1 MLLPVLSEIAANLGM
16 PCEAEL
22 AVKDPTRGWI
32 IPVGAGEAKSVTEL
46 DWEAGFS
53 FFALNGIE
61 RLSELDS
68 NRARSILLQSV
79 RPVSLFVVIRPQD
92 VGADDSFS
100 AERITQSLKT
110 KIGANNLP
118 ISRVRLNAGMVKS
131 TVTSVQYGTVVWNE
145 LGVTGEARLN
155 LIAARFDFEV
165 TIAGNQ
171 ECFSNWI
178 CEDGIFSPA
187 PTCPDSQV
195 IIEDSDGNALYTL
208 TVASGAHVT
217 QPISDSTV
225 SVENSLNQVV
235 SGGSV
240 LAQGSAVF
248 SVGDSVVT
256 NSVST
261 FQVNVPATNPLA
273 LPDQDIEVNSVV
285 EGSIASVGTI
295 DINLTDGTNVV
306 TPTSVAVTGRVV
318 DIEVPAG
325 AVMNVDFVADKL
337 VAAPFE
343 TITFTDLT
351 NNSPTEWGW
360 FFNGD
365 GVSNLQN
372 PTFSFPTIGFKDI
385 TLFAAKTGLGGFN
398 TKTNYIEIV
407 GDSDVIA
414 FLTATGITDPI
425 IEGAI
430 TNLVADLKTA
440 GIWTKMKAIYPFVGG
455 TATTHKYNLKDPQDT
470 NAAFRLSFSGG
481 WTHSAN
487 GALPNGTN
495 AFADTFLVPN
505 TSLLLNSTHIS
516 GYVRNNVIVNAPII
530 SSENASTFNN
540 GLYIWP
546 KFTSNDYSVRINDDT
561 SANGAALDSRGFHLA
576 TRTASNVKKY
586 FRNNV
591 SVFSLTTASTAL
603 NSSSIYIGASR
614 NNANFGNHQTAFNSI
629 GEGLSDPEATDL
641 YNAIQTFQ
649 TALSRQV

>member
-32 IPVGAGEAKSVTEL
+32 IPVGAGEAKGVTEL

-187 PTCPDSQV
+187 PTCPDAHV

-240 LAQGSAVF
+240 LAEGSAVF
-248 SVGDSVVT
+248 PVTDSVVS
-256 NSVST
+256 NSDST
-261 FQVNVPATNPLA
+261 YQVNVPATNPLA
-273 LPDQDIEVNSVV
+273 LPDQDIDVNNVV
-285 EGSIASVGTI
+285 EGAIPSVGTI
-295 DINLTDGTNVV
+295 DINLSDGTNVV

-318 DIEVPAG
+318 DIELPAG

-337 VAAPFE
+337 QASPFE
-343 TITFTDLT
+343 AITFTDLT
-351 NNSPTEWGW
+351 NNSPTEWAW
-360 FFNGD
+360 DFD
-365 GVSNLQN
+365 GINYSRLQN
-372 PTFSFPTIGFKDI
+372 PTFSFSTLGFKNI
-385 TLFAAKTGLGGFN
+385 TLFAAKTGLGGFI
-398 TKTNYIEIV
+398 TKSNYIEIA
-407 GDSDVIA
+407 DADVMA

-425 IEGAI
+425 IESAI
-430 TNLVADLKTA
+430 TNLVADLKIA

-516 GYVRNNVIVNAPII
+516 GYVRNNVAVSAPIL

-546 KFTSNDYSVRINDDT
+546 RSTIDSFSVRINDDT

-591 SVFSLTTASTAL
+591 SVFSLTTASSAL

-614 NNANFGNHQTAFNSI
+614 NNPNFSTHQTAFNSI

-641 YNAIQTFQ
+641 YNAVQAFQ